1 MAAII
6 SGNFRSLN
14 AASFVEEIQGDRS
27 NIYVGLGKSS
37 PWGGT
42 TTANTSDEDAPTPT
56 DTIDAINE
64 ARQQM
69 IGMKLVTD
77 NDISHVVPRYDW
89 FPGAQFVPWDS
100 TDPAIY
106 DKAFYCLTSDFKVYK
121 CIFAPNAGGVSD
133 VPTHIDENI
142 TATTD
147 GYHWKYMYTIL
158 AADSEKFLT
167 NSYMPVKTLTE
178 STLGTVAAG
187 ASSSTTFTIDNE
199 NPRITVGQVITGT
212 QGTAGSSPSIN
223 ADTTVISVSGKT
235 VTTSSVVTVYDG
247 NVITFGGFLATDPRF
262 AQQSSQA
269 ASRALSTAGG
279 IERLKL
285 ISGGSGYPNDGQGV
299 TISVTGDAPA
309 GSECVT
315 PGNVLSSYIEG
326 NSFISDIIIGGSL
339 ATDQADDVGADFS
352 VAQTTISHSGTGTG
366 AEYIPIVSPRGRPG
380 FSSVVAGG
388 GHGCDPVFELG
399 GFYVGINVQIS
410 GSADSEIANSQDFR
424 QISLIRNPLISGNIP
439 TSPASAINTLKYIS
453 YDTVHTNNGGA
464 SGNTNYAAKGIS
476 LALAVQA
483 NDHVIE
489 TTSGF
494 KGYIVNVD
502 TTNKRIYYFQNDL
515 TGYVK
520 PLATDDMVI
529 KTGGQEQ
536 DAFAITAG
544 AGADD
549 IAVNNPEL
557 NFNSGSGEMLFLE
570 NRDPI
575 QRSTSQ
581 IEDVKLIIEF

>member
-14 AASFVEEIQGDRS
+14 AAAFVEEIQGDRS

-56 DTIDAINE
+56 DTLDAINE

-100 TDPAIY
+100 TDPAIF

-121 CIFAPNAGGVSD
+121 CIAAPVAGGVSD

-142 TATTD
+142 TATND
-147 GYHWKYMYTIL
+147 GYRWKYMYTVL
-158 AADSEKFLT
+158 ASDSEKFLT

-178 STLGTVAAG
+178 STLGTVAAN
-187 ASSSTTFTIDNE
+187 ATSSTTFTIDNE

-212 QGTAGSSPSIN
+212 TGTGSQAPTIS
-223 ADTTVISVSGKT
+223 ADTTVLSVSGKT
-235 VTTSSVVTVYDG
+235 ITTSAPVTLKDG
-247 NVITFGGFLATDPRF
+247 NVITFGAFLSTDPRF

-285 ISGGSGYPNDGQGV
+285 ISGGSGYPNDGNGV
-299 TISVTGDAPA
+299 TLSVTGDAPS
-309 GSECVT
+309 GSECIT
-315 PGNVLSSYIEG
+315 PGNVQSSYISN
-326 NSFISDIIIGGSL
+326 NSFVGDIIIGGSL
-339 ATDQADDVGADFS
+339 ATDQSDDVGADFS
-352 VAQTTISHSGTGTG
+352 VAQATISHSGTGTG
-366 AEYIPIVSPRGRPG
+366 AEYIPIISPRGRPG
-380 FSSVVAGG
+380 FNATVAGG

-410 GSADSEIANSQDFR
+410 GSADSQIANSQDFR
-424 QISLIRNPLISGNIP
+424 QISLIRNPLVGGAISTN
-439 TSPASAINTLKYIS
+439 PASAINTLKYIS
-453 YDTVHTNNGGA
+453 YDTTHTNNGGA

-483 NDHVIE
+483 NDYVIE
-489 TTSGF
+489 TTAGF

-520 PLATDDMVI
+520 PSATDDMVI

-549 IAVNNPEL
+549 IAINDPEL

>member
-14 AASFVEEIQGDRS
+14 AAAFVEEIQGDRS

-56 DTIDAINE
+56 DTLDAINE

-69 IGMKLVTD
+69 IGMKFVTD

-89 FPGAQFVPWDS
+89 FPGAEFVAWDS
-100 TDPAIY
+100 TDPAIF

-121 CIFAPNAGGVSD
+121 CIAAPVAGGVSD

-142 TATTD
+142 TATND
-147 GYHWKYMYTIL
+147 GYRWKYMYTVL
-158 AADSEKFLT
+158 ASESEKFLT

-178 STLGTVAAG
+178 STLGTVAAN
-187 ASSSTTFTIDNE
+187 ATAATTFTIDNE

-212 QGTAGSSPSIN
+212 TGTGSGAPTIST
-223 ADTTVISVSGKT
+223 DTTVLSVSGKT
-235 VTTSSVVTVYDG
+235 ITTSAAVTLKDG
-247 NVITFGGFLATDPRF
+247 NVITFGAFLSTDPRF

-285 ISGGSGYPNDGQGV
+285 ISGGSGYPNDGNGV
-299 TISVTGDAPA
+299 TLSVTGDAPS

-315 PGNVLSSYIEG
+315 PGNVQSSYISN
-326 NSFISDIIIGGSL
+326 NSFVGDIIIGGSL
-339 ATDQADDVGADFS
+339 ATDQSDDVGADFS
-352 VAQTTISHSGTGTG
+352 VAQATISHSGTGTG
-366 AEYIPIVSPRGRPG
+366 AEYIPIISPRGRPG
-380 FSSVVAGG
+380 FNATVAGG

-410 GSADSEIANSQDFR
+410 GSADSQIANSQDFR
-424 QISLIRNPLISGNIP
+424 QISLIRNPLVGGTIP
-439 TSPASAINTLKYIS
+439 TNPATAINTLKYIS
-453 YDTVHTNNGGA
+453 YDTTHTNTG

-483 NDHVIE
+483 NDYVIE
-489 TTSGF
+489 TTAGF

-520 PLATDDMVI
+520 PSATDDMVI

-544 AGADD
+544 TGNDD
-549 IAVNNPEL
+549 IAVNDPEL